1 MTTLLSGISEAGNAG
16 LGFVDNC
23 IVRRIGGRD
32 GGSAVRVEVKGRGER
47 EGESLVCVCERE
59 RERELK

>member
-1 MTTLLSGISEAGNAG
+1 M
-16 LGFVDNC
+16 GFVDNC

-32 GGSAVRVEVKGRGER
+32 GGSAVRVEVKRRGER

-59 RERELK
+59 RERIEIGLVF